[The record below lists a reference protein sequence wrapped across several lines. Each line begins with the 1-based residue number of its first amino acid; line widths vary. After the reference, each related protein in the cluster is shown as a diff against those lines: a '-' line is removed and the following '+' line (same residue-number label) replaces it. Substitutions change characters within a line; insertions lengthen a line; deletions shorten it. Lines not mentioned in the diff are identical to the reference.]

1 LVLLPRLQYGF
12 AESFNSQ
19 FRDEFLN
26 TELFAT
32 AAADQGLANR

>member
-1 LVLLPRLQYGF
+1 LEYGF

-26 TELFAT
+26 TELFARV
-32 AAADQGLANR
+32 AEDKGLANR